1 MEIGAF
7 FLVLAVGLAVGLYVS
22 QPFLQRRGRRITP
35 EAQEISALMAER
47 DRVINSL
54 QELDFDFNLN
64 KIPAEDYPVQRA
76 ELLQKGAEVLK
87 KLDSLT
93 PSPSPEKNPTGV
105 LRKGGSAAAQIESA
119 VVARRA
125 DMSAAPTSARDDDDV
140 EAMLVTRR
148 KARKEKS
155 SGFCPRCGKPML
167 ISDRFCPHCGKSIA

>member
-93 PSPSPEKNPTGV
+93 PSPSPEK
-105 LRKGGSAAAQIESA
+105 KGGSAADQIESA

-167 ISDRFCPHCGKSIA
+167 ISDRFCPHCGKSIS

>member
-22 QPFLQRRGRRITP
+22 QPFLQRRGRRIP
-35 EAQEISALMAER
+35 APSEAQEVSALMAER
-47 DRVINSL
+47 DRVVNSL

-76 ELLQKGAEVLK
+76 ELLQKGTEVLK
-87 KLDSLT
+87 KLDALT
-93 PSPSPEKNPTGV
+93 PSPSPERSPTGV
-105 LRKGGSAAAQIESA
+105 LRAGGPAT
-119 VVARRA
+119 
-125 DMSAAPTSARDDDDV
+125 DMSNAPISLRDDDDV
-140 EAMLVTRR
+140 EAQIAARR

-167 ISDRFCPHCGKSIA
+167 ISDRFCPHCGKSIS